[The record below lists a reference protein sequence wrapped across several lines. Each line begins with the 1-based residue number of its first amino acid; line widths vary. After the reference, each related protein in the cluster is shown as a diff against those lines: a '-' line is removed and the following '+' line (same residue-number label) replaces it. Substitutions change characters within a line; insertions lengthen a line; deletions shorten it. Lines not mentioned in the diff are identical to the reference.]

1 MANHLS
7 LEEMLQRLYEDDKET
22 LRRKQVELDKVY
34 ATLPGLLEETAG
46 MMDISAERL
55 ARLAKHTTFLHQNV
69 TWYEVVSILHSFHV
83 SQKNLE

>member
-1 MANHLS
+1 MAGQVS
-7 LEEMLQRLYEDDKET
+7 VETMLQRLYEEDRDNI
-22 LRRKQVELDKVY
+22 LREQTKLDRVY
-34 ATLPGLLEETAG
+34 TTLPKLIEDTAELMG
-46 MMDISAERL
+46 ISAERL